1 MESIKFP
8 EMTGTY
14 AKSQPQ
20 YKTLHL
26 HEMAMPKQGKDIK
39 QYTAKYGLN
48 DFEVAQIVKTH
59 SLFSSQVGNVLH
71 SSSVLSYNP
80 FFCVPVYYTKNDD
93 GYFTCKISDGEGK
106 EHQFHSLDASGII
119 DTIVNF
125 FTDLSSP
132 DQLYFIERSVATV
145 GPEGLEGI

>member
-8 EMTGTY
+8 QMTGTY

-26 HEMAMPKQGKDIK
+26 HEMEMPDQKGVK

-48 DFEVAQIVKTH
+48 DFEVAQIVKTR

-71 SSSVLSYNP
+71 PQSVLTHSP

-93 GYFTCKISDGEGK
+93 GYFTCKISDADEK
-106 EHQFHSLDASGII
+106 EHQFHSQDASGII
-119 DTIVNF
+119 DTIMNF

-132 DQLYFIERSVATV
+132 DQLYFIERSVATI
-145 GPEGLEGI
+145 GPGGLEGM

>member
-8 EMTGTY
+8 QVTGTY

-26 HEMAMPKQGKDIK
+26 HEMELPDEKGVK
-39 QYTAKYGLN
+39 QYTAKYQLN
-48 DFEVAQIVKTH
+48 DFEVAQIVKTR
-59 SLFSSQVGNVLH
+59 SLFSVQVGSVLH
-71 SSSVLSYNP
+71 PSSVRAEDP
-80 FFCVPVYYTKNDD
+80 FFAVPVSFYKDDD
-93 GYFTCKISDGEGK
+93 GYFTCIVSDVAGK
-106 EHQFHSLDASGII
+106 EHKFHSSDASGII

-132 DQLYFIERSVATV
+132 DQLYFIERSVATI
-145 GPEGLEGI
+145 GPGGLEGM